1 MAVHIDPS
9 LRLPTTDYFPGP
21 ERQPRIVPGRSI
33 GLIAAAGAG
42 IVLGVAIHEWPRP

>member
-1 MAVHIDPS
+1 MPVRIDRC
-9 LRLPTTDYFPGP
+9 LRLPATDYSPGP